1 MKRCIRSVVLCLLL
15 ALSLLP
21 LEGLAQDQ
29 SLKTIT
35 VFGPVGSQMTYE
47 EAQTTRTWQWLVDK
61 FAQHGIQLEVNAVA
75 SDQYAT
81 VLQAYIANGKLP
93 DFFYANLSSSNLVNL
108 IEQNKIMPIDDIL
121 AYSDGSAVEAFSENG
136 LYNICRQKDT
146 YSDGKLYYFG
156 NVSFL
161 YSVDR
166 ENFGYN
172 AVTSNTYGMKIRTDW
187 LEKLDLPMPTTLDEF
202 YDALV
207 AFRENDMN
215 GNGMKDERMVLT
227 LDSCSGTWG
236 GIFDTGVSNWFG
248 LANYVF
254 QYNHVTGK
262 AEVPFLQ
269 EGFIPY
275 VQFLKKCLDAEVLY
289 ISDSIGK
296 NNTAL
301 SSILAENVVSAY
313 QYQATAD
320 KYTDTNQEYTTMP
333 LIQAVEGIEPVVT
346 GSVGYKAWN
355 YWGFSS
361 TCDPEAAAAML
372 DVLTS
377 LEYSIWYNVG
387 PFEGE
392 TYEINDGVY
401 QRICSTK
408 KEEYLKTGLCRG
420 YECVYSGFLPQ
431 PSLTASMSTY
441 KGESLFWDSYDS
453 FLASDYFAE
462 MIEAKVL
469 PNRLESIKTWIANAQ
484 SVSTMYNMNG
494 DTTMILPLA
503 NVKEADELEFY
514 ENELYT
520 YMNELFANLLS
531 GNYAIEDYSSYVETL
546 YGVGLQEVWD
556 IYQGMY
562 DRTSY

>member
-1 MKRCIRSVVLCLLL
+1 MKRCVRIVVLCLMLV
-15 ALSLLP
+15 LSMLP
-21 LEGLAQDQ
+21 LQGLAQQ
-29 SLKTIT
+29 ELKTIT

-61 FAQHGIQLEVNAVA
+61 FAEKGIKLEVNAVA
-75 SDQYAT
+75 SDQYPT

-93 DFFYANLSSSNLVNL
+93 DFFYANLSSANLVNL
-108 IEQNKIMPIDDIL
+108 IESSNIMAIDDIL
-121 AYSDGSAVEAFSENG
+121 AYSNGDAVKAFAEGG

-146 YSDGKLYYFG
+146 YTDGKLYYFG

-161 YSVDR
+161 YSVNR

-187 LEKLDLPMPTTLDEF
+187 LKELGLPMPTTLDEF
-202 YDALV
+202 FNALV

-215 GNGMKDERMVLT
+215 KNGIKDERMVLT
-227 LDSCSGTWG
+227 LDSCSGSWG

-275 VQFLKKCLDAEVLY
+275 VEFLKKCIDAEVLY

-296 NNTAL
+296 SNNAL
-301 SSILAENVVSAY
+301 ASILAENVVSAY
-313 QYQATAD
+313 LYQATSDKHNAD
-320 KYTDTNQEYTTMP
+320 NIEFTTMP
-333 LIQAVEGIEPVVT
+333 LIQAVEGIEPVMT

-361 TCDPEAAAAML
+361 TCDPQAAATLL

-377 LEYSIWYNVG
+377 LEYSLWYNFG

-392 TYEINDGVY
+392 TYEINNGVY
-401 QRICSTK
+401 KRICSTK
-408 KEEYLKTGLCRG
+408 KEECLKTGLCRG

-431 PSLTASMSTY
+431 PALTAALSTY
-441 KGESLFWDSYDS
+441 KGEQLFWDSYDD
-453 FLASDYFAE
+453 FLNSTYFTE

-469 PNRLESIKTWIANAQ
+469 HNRLESIKTWIDNAKAAT
-484 SVSTMYNMNG
+484 TMYNMNG
-494 DTTMILPLA
+494 DLTMILPMA
-503 NVKEADELEFY
+503 TAEEAEELEFY

-531 GNYAIEDYSSYVETL
+531 GNYALEDYSSYLDTL
-546 YGVGLQEVWD
+546 YAAGLQQMLD